1 MVHSPFDDEKQDED
15 HQCDDDKAQKVD
27 ENFRSSS
34 VKFHCFPFPV
44 DFDII
49 IIIRYYITA
58 ERKKE
63 GLS

>member
-1 MVHSPFDDEKQDED
+1 MVHPPLNDEKQGED

-27 ENFRSSS
+27 ESFRSSS

-49 IIIRYYITA
+49 IMTYYITA
-58 ERKKE
+58 EGKKE